1 METEVSR
8 RQRLKFFLI
17 NVGAFAAIFLLLGLI
32 ILNLLRSSA
41 YRQTDIS
48 LSESA
53 KDTRLIQMEISRYQ
67 SNNPLLQ
74 LPPNEGP
81 GASALHGNRFNSQV
95 ILWSQGG
102 QILNKNLVGGR
113 LEQLQNL
120 SLDTEK
126 LDKIQ
131 ELSLSD
137 STEEGKLTF
146 HSLTVKAPTNSSNV
160 AYVQLIE
167 NTNQITDSMNTFK
180 TILIICMV
188 VFWLISIGIS
198 YFISKMNMRPI
209 MASWRKQ
216 QEFVENASHELRTP
230 LTIIQNSLQKLF
242 TQPDNTILDESET
255 IATALNETRRLN
267 GLTNDL
273 LTIARSD
280 ANETVLDKA
289 EVDPQAMIQELAK
302 PFQEIAEMDDKTFIL
317 ENFAKTPVHV
327 DEKKIHQLLVILLD
341 NALKYTDKG
350 DKITL
355 QSELSGDQWLLEVKN
370 TGASISDE
378 DKKHIFDRFYREDR
392 SRTKETGGYGL
403 GLAIAQQIVKD
414 HQGKISVLDLQP
426 RGVIFRVKVPK

>member
-8 RQRLKFFLI
+8 RQRLRFFLI
-17 NVGAFAAIFLLLGLI
+17 NVGAFAAIFLLLGII

-41 YRQTDIS
+41 YRQTDLS
-48 LSESA
+48 LTDSA

-67 SNNPLLQ
+67 SNDPLLQ
-74 LPPNEGP
+74 LPPENRP
-81 GASALHGNRFNSQV
+81 DNLVRGNRFNSQV
-95 ILWSQGG
+95 ILWSQDG

-113 LEQLQNL
+113 LEQLQDL
-120 SLDTEK
+120 SLETKK

-131 ELSLSD
+131 ELTLSGN
-137 STEEGKLTF
+137 TNEGPLTF
-146 HSLTVKAPTNSSNV
+146 HSLTVKAPTNAGEV

-180 TILIICMV
+180 TILLICMV

-209 MASWRKQ
+209 LASWRKQ

-242 TQPDNTILDESET
+242 TRPDSSILAESET
-255 IATALNETRRLN
+255 IAVALNETRRLN

-280 ANETVLDKA
+280 ANETVLAKTTI
-289 EVDPQAMIQELAK
+289 DPQKLIAELAK
-302 PFQEIAEMDDKTFIL
+302 PFQEIATMEGKTFIL
-317 ENFAKTPVHV
+317 ENFAKTPVV
-327 DEKKIHQLLVILLD
+327 SDEKKIHQLLVIFLD
-341 NALKYTDKG
+341 NALKYTDQG

-355 QSELSGDQWLLEVKN
+355 QSELSGDQWLLEVRN

-378 DKKHIFDRFYREDR
+378 DKKHIFERFYREDR

-426 RGVIFRVKVPK
+426 RGVIFRVKIPK